1 MAKKTTTRRRRASP
15 EPLRYAHPFFT
26 TTAPEQRAAAPKTG
40 TKRMRDF
47 AGQHVGPIPP
57 PRGTA
62 VMELADII
70 GKQNADQIQTSG
82 AIRFHIAGDTGRASG
97 DSTDQDDVAEA
108 MTSDYQAG
116 HDATNP
122 AFFFHLGDVIYGAR
136 KSALYRD
143 EFYRPYMKYPGK
155 ILAIPG
161 NHDGETFTGTDPT
174 PLQAFLDNFCA
185 AQATVPKIASDVG
198 IFRETMT
205 QPGVYWLLQAP
216 FVNIIGL
223 YSNIAEGPGN
233 LTGAKGDKKQL
244 TWLQATLTNLR
255 KAKDA
260 GDNRA
265 LVIAT
270 HHPVFS
276 EGGHSGSAEMLQQID
291 QVCTAAGIAPHALL
305 AGHTHTYQRY
315 TRTIAKPIAAQVIC
329 VDVGDGGHAASP
341 VKAATGQPVGDAKF
355 VKSLRGYGYV
365 LVTVD
370 KNRMVLEMFETTNG
384 EKTSFDTAT
393 IDLATYR
400 VT

>member
-1 MAKKTTTRRRRASP
+1 MAKQTTTRRRRARS

-26 TTAPEQRAAAPKTG
+26 TTPPAQRAASARTG
-40 TKRMRDF
+40 TKRMSDF
-47 AGQHVGPIPP
+47 ASAHLGPIPP
-57 PRGTA
+57 PRGTLI
-62 VMELADII
+62 MDLADII
-70 GKQNADQIQTSG
+70 GKQSVDQIQASG
-82 AIRFHIAGDTGRASG
+82 AIRFHTTGDTGRASG
-97 DSTDQDDVAEA
+97 DSTDQDDVTEA
-108 MTSDYQAG
+108 MISDYQAG

-122 AFFFHLGDVIYGAR
+122 AFFLHLGDVIYGAR
-136 KSALYRD
+136 KAELYRD

-161 NHDGETFTGTDPT
+161 NHDGETFKVTDPT

-223 YSNIAEGPGN
+223 YSNIAEGPGD
-233 LTGAKGDKKQL
+233 LGGAGGDKKQL
-244 TWLQATLTNLR
+244 TWLQATLTNLK

-276 EGGHSGSAEMLQQID
+276 EGGHSSSDHMLAQID
-291 QVCTAAGIAPHALL
+291 QACIAAGIVPHALL

-315 TRTIAKPIAAQVIC
+315 TRTVSKPVAAQIIC
-329 VDVGDGGHAASP
+329 MDAGCGGHGASS
-341 VKAATGQPVGDAKF
+341 VVAATGQTVGDAKF
-355 VKSLRGYGYV
+355 LKSLRGYGYV
-365 LVTVD
+365 LATVN
-370 KNRMVLEMFETTNG
+370 KTSLVLEMVETANG
-384 EKTSFDTAT
+384 HKTSFDTVT
-393 IDLATYR
+393 IDLASHR

>member
-1 MAKKTTTRRRRASP
+1 MAKKTTTRRRRVSP
-15 EPLRYAHPFFT
+15 EPLRYAQPFFT
-26 TTAPEQRAAAPKTG
+26 TTPPEQRAVSPETG
-40 TKRMRDF
+40 TKRMSAF
-47 AGQHVGPIPP
+47 AGQHLGPIPP

-62 VMELADII
+62 VMNLADII
-70 GKQNADQIQTSG
+70 GKQGADQIQTSG
-82 AIRFHIAGDTGRASG
+82 AIRFHATGDTGRASG
-97 DSTDQDDVAEA
+97 NSTDQDDVAVA

-122 AFFFHLGDVIYGAR
+122 AFFLHLGDVIYGPR
-136 KSALYRD
+136 KSSLYRD

-161 NHDGETFTGTDPT
+161 NHDGETFAGTDPT

-185 AQATVPKIASDVG
+185 SQAAVPKIASDVG

-216 FVNIIGL
+216 FVNVIGL
-223 YSNIAEGPGN
+223 YSNIAEGPGS

-244 TWLQATLTNLR
+244 TWLQATLTNLK

-270 HHPVFS
+270 HHPPFS
-276 EGGHSGSAEMLQQID
+276 EGGHSGSSLMLQEID
-291 QVCTAAGIAPHALL
+291 QACIAAGIVPHALL

-315 TRTIAKPIAAQVIC
+315 TRNVTKPMAAQLIC
-329 VDVGDGGHAASP
+329 MDVGDGGHAASS
-341 VKAATGQPVGDAKF
+341 VAAANGQTVGDAKF

-370 KNRMVLEMFETTNG
+370 KNRLVVEMFETTG
-384 EKTSFDTAT
+384 GKKTSFDKAT
-393 IDLATYR
+393 IDLATHR